1 MKGDNPQVDNKQQPD
16 LVKRE
21 LERSSQ
27 DQIKVYNPT
36 DKEWIE
42 YWTGYGFR
50 VPANGDGVMPRYVAK
65 KYVKNMTDHLITKE
79 SEDKVDAENKRRT
92 SSGQKL
98 MDAQERELFDLKTN
112 DESLRRKYI
121 KQLWGGVD
129 KEFGGDTPT
138 TEATKRPDPRPL
150 DEQLIDEVEDIPTVE
165 PPVYVAKKDRKNTSK
180 EALAKSLSA

>member
-1 MKGDNPQVDNKQQPD
+1 MNGDNPQVDNKQKPD

-27 DQIKVYNPT
+27 DQIKVYNT
-36 DKEWIE
+36 TEKEWVE

-50 VPANGDGVMPRYVAK
+50 VPANGDAVMPRYVAK

-79 SEDKVDAENKRRT
+79 SEDKVEAENKRRT
-92 SSGQKL
+92 HSGQKL

-112 DESLRRKYI
+112 DEALRRKYI

-129 KEFGGDTPT
+129 KEFGADTPA
-138 TEATKRPDPRPL
+138 TEAGKRPDPRPL
-150 DEQLIDEVEDIPTVE
+150 DEQLIDEVETVE
-165 PPVYVAKKDRKNTSK
+165 PEEPPLYIAKKDRKGK
-180 EALAKSLSA
+180 EELAKSLSA